1 MGRKPAFKPL
11 IHSDQLFH
19 KTEKMLHDHG
29 KALDGWER
37 DALIA
42 PDRAFDQSKQW
53 LPGKALPKIFSHR
66 PGREIDVVDEDRSDY
81 FNYSRAGSTME
92 TFVKSRGQRTA
103 MSTRNLTS
111 GQ

>member
-11 IHSDQLFH
+11 IHKDELFH

-42 PDRAFDQSKQW
+42 PDRAFD
-53 LPGKALPKIFSHR
+53 
-66 PGREIDVVDEDRSDY
+66 
-81 FNYSRAGSTME
+81 
-92 TFVKSRGQRTA
+92 KS
-103 MSTRNLTS
+103 N
-111 GQ
+111 